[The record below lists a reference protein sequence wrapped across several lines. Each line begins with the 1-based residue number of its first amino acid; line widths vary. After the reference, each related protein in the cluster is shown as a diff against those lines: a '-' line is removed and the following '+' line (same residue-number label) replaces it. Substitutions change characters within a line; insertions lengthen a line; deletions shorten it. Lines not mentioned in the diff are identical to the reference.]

1 MRYQTQG
8 GSNMKGWFAIGVM
21 AGSIAGAVAATMTLE
36 SMHPG
41 MLAKDGRR
49 MARKI
54 RNMTNMK

>member
-1 MRYQTQG
+1 
-8 GSNMKGWFAIGVM
+8 MKGWFAIGVM
-21 AGSIAGAVAATMTLE
+21 AGSIAGAVAATLALE

-54 RNMTNMK
+54 RHMATNIR

>member
-1 MRYQTQG
+1 
-8 GSNMKGWFAIGVM
+8 MKGWFAIGVM